1 MITVSMTE
9 EEKKRYDVFK
19 SEDKER
25 IKNEEIIKKI
35 SEIEK
40 SEKRIE
46 KLRTSLS
53 EERNNFKN
61 LKVELKEIK
70 KK

>member
-19 SEDKER
+19 SQDKER
-25 IKNEEIIKKI
+25 IKNEEIVKKI